1 MGVNS
6 LIKRRALFQA
16 KLEEDYA
23 DFDFGVISGSKV
35 DVLGCFAVSPLIP
48 IPDGC
53 TAIRYRNGSP
63 NGFIRLA
70 FLDEN
75 EVDVASASN
84 YPAESGG
91 RETLDT
97 AVQSTYKYIR
107 ICVNV
112 EDVDNC
118 YIKDM
123 THSTYIWKG
132 KNVT

>member
-23 DFDFGVISGSKV
+23 DFDLGVIAGN
-35 DVLGCFAVSPLIP
+35 DVGAWGCFAISPLIA

-63 NGFIRLA
+63 NTFIRLA
-70 FLDEN
+70 FFN
-75 EVDVASASN
+75 ESEVGVSSTTN
-84 YPAESGG
+84 YPADSGG
-91 RETLDT
+91 RESVDT
-97 AVQSTYKYIR
+97 VVQSTYKYIR